1 MTSAAQTTEPRDLS
15 VVSIVGGGAKL
26 GLITAVGA
34 AAFALGSRMIEG
46 PVEMLF
52 QSLLLLV
59 GGALFSYLPAV
70 WLKPSDVDS
79 IAWASLVG
87 LLGALTFTVLDTAIL
102 RPLNMYHWGWDRIGG
117 GSGLWYIPVWWMGA
131 TTLAWLGAWTY
142 SAVARKGPVNI
153 PALVGRTWIVAI
165 GLFVVAGM
173 ARIVPF
179 SSAGMALAFGMAL
192 VMHVVLAATL
202 LQK

>member
-1 MTSAAQTTEPRDLS
+1 MPKLTQGLVAISRILGDFEMMTVIIT
-15 VVSIVGGGAKL
+15 
-26 GLITAVGA
+26 TAV
-34 AAFALGSRMIEG
+34 I
-46 PVEMLF
+46 
-52 QSLLLLV
+52 
-59 GGALFSYLPAV
+59 
-70 WLKPSDVDS
+70 
-79 IAWASLVG
+79 
-87 LLGALTFTVLDTAIL
+87 
-102 RPLNMYHWGWDRIGG
+102 G

-131 TTLAWLGAWTY
+131 TTLAWLGSWTY

-153 PALVGRTWIVAI
+153 PALVGRTWITAI

-179 SSAGMALAFGMAL
+179 SSAGMALAFGVAL